1 MNLEITNN
9 SICFFSNMITSRLQ
23 YTAELVFQDLLGLC
37 LVFTQDKKAYLE
49 SPLPKINYS
58 EGPLST
64 KLSSELFIKNQ
75 TLLFENQIFNS
86 RIEGDFSHFKQPS
99 ALDFDVLAA
108 VFLLV
113 TRYEEYLV
121 DTVSLDTHNRFS
133 AKMSMAYKYN
143 FLQKPIVN
151 QWIIEINER
160 LNRLFPELKTSLPTY
175 QFQPSFDIDMPWKYK
190 HKGFLRTMGGF
201 AKDIVTGHF
210 GEVSNRLKILR
221 GVKTDP
227 DFTFDYILQLHK
239 TAQRQP
245 IFFFL
250 LGDHAEFDKNPDV
263 RNKAFQK
270 LIHSLA
276 SAYRV
281 GLHPSYRSNESLAI
295 LQKEKARFENLTQ
308 QSLQLSRQH
317 FLKLR
322 FPETYQ
328 RLLVLGVKHDY
339 SLGYADDIGF
349 RASIATPF
357 RWFDL
362 SKNEVTD
369 LWIHPFQAMD
379 VTLKDYLKL
388 SPDEAVERVKQLIEE
403 TRAVGGTFTT
413 LWHNSSFSNTEG
425 WQNWREVYE
434 KIKDKSEK

>member
-1 MNLEITNN
+1 MNLEINNN
-9 SICFFSNMITSRLQ
+9 SICFFSNMITSRLR
-23 YTAELVFQDLLGLC
+23 YVAELVFHDLLGLT

-58 EGPLST
+58 EAPLRPKYSG
-64 KLSSELFIKNQ
+64 ELFIKNQ

-86 RIEGDFSHFKQPS
+86 RIEGDFSHFRQQSP
-99 ALDFDVLAA
+99 LDFDVLAA

-121 DTVSLDTHNRFS
+121 DTAFLDAHNRFS
-133 AKMSMAYKYN
+133 AKMSIAYKYS
-143 FLQKPIVN
+143 FLQKPIVS
-151 QWIIEINER
+151 QWAMSISQS
-160 LNRLFPELKTSLPTY
+160 LHRLFPELKTSLPTY
-175 QFQPSFDIDMPWKYK
+175 QFQPTFDIDMPWKYK
-190 HKGFLRTMGGF
+190 HKGFFRTLGGF
-201 AKDIVTGHF
+201 AKGIVTGHF
-210 GEVSNRLKILR
+210 GEIPNRLKILR
-221 GVKTDP
+221 GVKGDP

-239 TAQRQP
+239 TAQPQP

-263 RNKAFQK
+263 RNKAFQQ

-276 SAYRV
+276 SGHRV

-295 LQKEKARFENLTQ
+295 LHKEKARFENLTQ
-308 QSLQLSRQH
+308 QSLQISRQH

-322 FPETYQ
+322 FPKTYQ
-328 RLLVLGVKHDY
+328 GLLELGVKHDY
-339 SLGYADDIGF
+339 SMGYADDIGF
-349 RASIATPF
+349 RASIATPY

-388 SPDEAVERVKQLIEE
+388 SPAEAVERVKQLIEE
-403 TRAVGGTFTT
+403 TRAVGGTFIT

-425 WQNWREVYE
+425 WEDWREVYE
-434 KIKDKSEK
+434 TIMVNGE